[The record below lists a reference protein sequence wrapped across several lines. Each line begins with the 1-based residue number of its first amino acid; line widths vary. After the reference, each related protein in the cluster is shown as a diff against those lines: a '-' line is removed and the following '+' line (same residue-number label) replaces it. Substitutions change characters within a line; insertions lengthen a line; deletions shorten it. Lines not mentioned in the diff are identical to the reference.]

1 MGDLKL
7 QFLVRPDP
15 AADPCRFAADVTDR
29 LAPRLL
35 AHDPAALKL
44 TFTPCAPPRLTVI
57 PFRRGAL
64 ALVSAV
70 PRDGDTDP
78 EEWARTIGGTLG
90 PVRIDGYRVVEST
103 PLAYA
108 RGWPDGA
115 RTPGVGLLTLFNRR
129 PGQPDEQ
136 FFRAWHGGHTPLSLR
151 IHPMWNYVRNVVTEP
166 ATAGTPRLDAIVEEH
181 FRSRDDLLNP
191 VRFFGGPLAM
201 VPNMARVALDIR
213 NFIDLSSME
222 TWFVDELHVRSA

>member
-7 QFLVRPDP
+7 QFVVRPDP
-15 AADPCRFAADVTDR
+15 RTDPCRFAENVTDR
-29 LAPRLL
+29 AAPRL
-35 AHDPAALKL
+35 AARHPAALKL
-44 TFTPCAPPRLTVI
+44 TFTACTPPRLSVI

-70 PRDGDTDP
+70 PRPGDDDP
-78 EEWARTIGGTLG
+78 EDWSRDLGETLG
-90 PVRIDGYRVVEST
+90 PARIDGYRVAEST

-108 RGWPDGA
+108 RGWPDGT

-129 PGQPDEQ
+129 KGQPDEP
-136 FFRAWHGGHTPLSLR
+136 FFRAWHGGHTPLSLH
-151 IHPMWNYVRNVVTEP
+151 IHPLWNYVRNVVTEP
-166 ATAGTPRLDAIVEEH
+166 VTAGTPRLDAIVEEH

-213 NFIDLSSME
+213 NFIDLPSME
-222 TWFVDELHVRSA
+222 TWLVDELHVRSA